1 MSRDTEKLFADLQNY
16 LSSQDFNI
24 NSEEDLNAKIEEF
37 MKQYNGSL
45 PAEVTEETA
54 KTSDDFLELSENAEN
69 DASALKYA
77 KKALK
82 LDPDNLDAEMRV
94 AELGSKDE
102 WDHLK
107 RVEKIAAHGRQLME
121 QGGFMTEETI
131 GNFWQTIGT
140 RQYIR
145 CLIGYAHAL
154 VDNGM
159 IKRAIGML
167 QEVLRLNNDDN
178 TGSRYILMH
187 LYALMEDEKSALEL
201 FGDFDEEE
209 TTMFLLSLSLLY
221 FKLGKFDQSEEYLR
235 RLTKVNKDTK
245 KFFRSIV
252 NETLDQYV
260 SDIGQW
266 GYRPFTMDELIVD
279 LMENEEVFSS
289 SATFFLWADSVLK
302 SRKRK

>member
-45 PAEVTEETA
+45 PAEVTEATA

-94 AELGSKDE
+94 AELGAKDE

-107 RVEKIAAHGRQLME
+107 KMEKVVAHGRQLME
-121 QGGFMTEETI
+121 QGGFMTEDTI
-131 GNFWQTIGT
+131 GNFWQTNGT
-140 RQYIR
+140 RPYIR
-145 CLIGYAHAL
+145 CLIVYAHAL

-159 IKRAIGML
+159 ITRAIGVL

-201 FGDFDEEE
+201 FRNFDEEE
-209 TTMFLLSLSLLY
+209 ATMFLLSLSLLY

-235 RLTKVNKDTK
+235 RLAKVNKDTK

-289 SATFFLWADSVLK
+289 SATFFLWADNVLK